1 VTQIETP
8 SMVTMPRYQPE
19 PPYTHGTTAKT
30 GILLVNLGTPDEP
43 TARAVRRYLQQFL
56 SDPRVIEIPQ
66 ALWWPILNGVILNVR
81 PAKSA
86 VKYAAIWTSEGSPLR
101 VHTERQAALLR
112 GYLGERGIGPF
123 ALEYAMRYGSPSI
136 AASVAKLKAQF
147 CDRILLFPLYPQYA
161 CSTTASSQD
170 EFFRALRSY
179 RSTPAVRTIRDYHD
193 HPSYIAALAQNVLAY
208 WSSNG
213 RPDTLVLSFHG
224 VPRRTLSEGDPY
236 HCECQKT
243 GRLLGEALGLAQDAY
258 SVAFQSRF
266 GRAEW
271 LRPYTAATLE
281 TLARQGK
288 GRVDVM
294 CPGFP
299 ADCIETL
306 EEIAIE
312 GKSAFMQAGGREFH
326 YIPCLNERAE
336 WISAM
341 ADIALENLQG
351 WVLPATGLTHSRQET
366 ELSRARALALGA
378 TN

>member
-1 VTQIETP
+1 
-8 SMVTMPRYQPE
+8 MPRYLPE
-19 PPYTHGTTAKT
+19 PPHTHGTTAKT

-43 TARAVRRYLQQFL
+43 TAPAVRRYLQQFL

-86 VKYAAIWTSEGSPLR
+86 AKYAAIWTSEGSPLR
-101 VHTERQAALLR
+101 VHTERQAALLQ

-161 CSTTASSQD
+161 SSTTASSQD

-179 RSTPAVRTIRDYHD
+179 RSTPAVRSIRHYHD
-193 HPSYIAALAQNVLAY
+193 HPGYIAALAQNVREY

-213 RPDTLVLSFHG
+213 RPDALVLSFHG

-243 GRLLGEALGLAQDAY
+243 GRLLGAALGLAQDAY
-258 SVAFQSRF
+258 SVTFQSRF

-281 TLARQGK
+281 QLARQGK
-288 GRVDVM
+288 ARVDVM

-299 ADCIETL
+299 ADCLETL

-312 GKSAFMQAGGREFH
+312 GKSTFIQAGGREFH
-326 YIPCLNERAE
+326 YIPCLNERAD

-351 WVLPATGLTHSRQET
+351 WVLPATGQTNPQQEA
-366 ELSRARALALGA
+366 EMSKARALAMGA